1 MIALFL
7 AAVPEGFFSPNVDRA
22 GEGTHGEFALKT
34 KRIGLKLG
42 HRVHCPH
49 CPLGGHRAVRAS
61 PDAKMKHATFYALNC
76 LLVKKPLHV

>member
-42 HRVHCPH
+42 TAFTV
-49 CPLGGHRAVRAS
+49 LI
-61 PDAKMKHATFYALNC
+61 AL
-76 LLVKKPLHV
+76 LAGIGQFGLRRMQR